1 MYCPVTGISNE
12 LYVLN
17 TATLEWS
24 DASRS
29 LEGTVPS
36 PRSLSQL
43 VSIGSKV
50 FIFGG
55 QYKYGAGGFLYPV
68 VNYKD

>member
-1 MYCPVTGISNE
+1 VSGKTNE

-24 DASRS
+24 EASRS
-29 LEGTVPS
+29 LGGTVPS

-43 VSIGSKV
+43 ALIGSR
-50 FIFGG
+50 ICLFGG
-55 QYKYGAGGFLYPV
+55 EYKYGTGG
-68 VNYKD
+68 

>member
-1 MYCPVTGISNE
+1 M
-12 LYVLN
+12 LN
-17 TATLEWS
+17 TVTLEWS
-24 DASRS
+24 DASGS

-43 VSIGSKV
+43 VSIDSKI

-55 QYKYGAGGFLYPV
+55 QYKYGAGGCSAV
-68 VNYKD
+68 DNC